1 MKTGIIAQTLGKTP
15 ASVGYD
21 LVPKR
26 PGQKTTKGPE
36 DYELLFRGFTSM
48 SPAKVENV
56 LANFDLALDRIYNDE
71 IKTQATVKE
80 ELNEDCVL
88 AELNGEIIRSI
99 AMRNSKEVAVLQ
111 DGICNEE
118 EQTIVNQLLEG
129 WAQLRLDRIA
139 HERKVAAAMR
149 KGVLDIYV
157 KDGTET
163 LETFD
168 GYDADGNPQWKPA
181 PAMVKPEQI
190 RASLFFLLDLYRT
203 MDRFKAAIN
212 IEHQEGNYIF
222 AYEKGE
228 LEFYIADGSD
238 PTEFELKVMKDI
250 KKIKM

>member
-21 LVPKR
+21 LVSKR
-26 PGQKTTKGPE
+26 PGQKTSKGPE

-48 SPAKVENV
+48 APAKIENV
-56 LANFDLALDRIYNDE
+56 LVNFDLALDRIYKDE
-71 IKTQATVKE
+71 IKTQVTIKE
-80 ELNEDCVL
+80 EINEDSTL
-88 AELNGEIIRSI
+88 MELNGEIIRSI

-111 DGICNEE
+111 GNL
-118 EQTIVNQLLEG
+118 EQNQELIVNTLLQG

-157 KDGTET
+157 QNGTES

-168 GYDADGNPQWKPA
+168 GYDADGKPQWKPA

-190 RASLFFLLDLYRT
+190 KASLFFLLDLHTT
-203 MDRFKAAIN
+203 MDKFKDAIN
-212 IEHQEGNYIF
+212 IEHQEGNYVL
-222 AYEKGE
+222 AYEKGI
-228 LEFYIADGSD
+228 LEFYMADGSD